1 MEKVIHALWMKD
13 SPRGRPEES
22 PRVSWGERTLKISR
36 PSDRILTDAATGKAL
51 GFACQV
57 IQRNFYGNGVADS
70 PTFAQTLC
78 PS

>member
-1 MEKVIHALWMKD
+1 VEKVIHARWMKD
-13 SPRGRPEES
+13 SPRSRPEEM
-22 PRVSWGERTLKISR
+22 PRVSWGERTLEIAR
-36 PSDRILTDAATGKAL
+36 PTDRILTDIATGKAL
-51 GFACQV
+51 GFLGQV